1 MQGVRF
7 DPKPSQ
13 DGEKDKKKKKKSEKK
28 IVVGAGFEPTTL
40 FQTLSLSVAME
51 TSGQLLPNFKL
62 IQAFMHVLFACK
74 YEKDQ
79 IRNSREM

>member
-1 MQGVRF
+1 MQGVRY

-13 DGEKDKKKKKKSEKK
+13 DGEKDKKEEEKSEKK

-40 FQTLSLSVAME
+40 FQTLTLSVAME

-79 IRNSREM
+79 IRNSRV